1 MKHGDKVYTL
11 SWWYRTKKYPP
22 ECYLFRYD
30 PVPGIHKRKNCR
42 YYRHFRTT
50 QEMRWS
56 YAYPEYVRGR
66 RRHKNLPT
74 IWDDVAIDRDNKNWK
89 KQNKKEKQWMHH
101 I

>member
-11 SWWYRTKKYPP
+11 SWWWRIKRRPP

-30 PVPGIHKRKNCR
+30 PVPGIHKRKNCH

-56 YAYPEYVRGR
+56 YAYPEYVRGKR
-66 RRHKNLPT
+66 RQKNLPT
-74 IWDDVAIDRDNKNWK
+74 IWDDVPVDRWNHKSWK
-89 KQNKKEKQWMHH
+89 KQTKKEKQWM
-101 I
+101 